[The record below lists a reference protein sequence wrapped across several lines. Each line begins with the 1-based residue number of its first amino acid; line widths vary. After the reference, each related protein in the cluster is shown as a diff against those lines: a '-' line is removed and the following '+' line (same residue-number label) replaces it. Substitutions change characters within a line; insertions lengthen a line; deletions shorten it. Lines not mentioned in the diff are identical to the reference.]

1 MLAYSSEIMQI
12 DPQILFYIAVLIVS
26 IIVHEVAHGYVAL
39 WLGDKTAQRAGRLTL
54 NPVPHIDLFGSILLP
69 GILVLTNAGIY
80 FGWAKPVPYNPAN
93 LTKGRWSEAAV
104 ASAGIL
110 VNIIVAVIFTVLA
123 AAALTYGN
131 ESFAQGALLVAHVNL
146 SLGIF
151 NLLPLPPFDGFKVFK
166 SLVPFK
172 FLMTLR
178 NVENRIRGYE
188 FLVLIVVILAFMTF
202 AAPLFRDLI
211 QFLLTSLVALWL

>member
-1 MLAYSSEIMQI
+1 MLAYSSEFMQI
-12 DPQILFYIAVLIVS
+12 DPQIVFYIVVLIVS
-26 IIVHEVAHGYVAL
+26 IILHEVAHGYVAL
-39 WLGDKTAQRAGRLTL
+39 WFGDRTAQRAGRLTL

-110 VNIIVAVIFTVLA
+110 VNIAVAVIFAALA
-123 AAALTYGN
+123 AAALVSGN
-131 ESFAQGALLVAHVNL
+131 ESFAQGALLVAQVNL

-166 SLVPFK
+166 SLAPSRLFMS
-172 FLMTLR
+172 LH
-178 NVENRIRGYE
+178 NIENRIRRYE
-188 FLVLIVVILAFMTF
+188 FLVLIVVIFAFMTVVG
-202 AAPLFRDLI
+202 PLFRDLI
-211 QFLLTSLVALWL
+211 QFLLTSLVRVWL